1 MEKKTI
7 YQLSL
12 ASLLIIIITII
23 YLIYF
28 NEKEISSI
36 KEAVLNN
43 REIEEGNLIED
54 LKYYSTDNKGN
65 KYEIIADKGNL
76 DKQNPDIIFMKDVS
90 AVINLKDDD
99 DIYIMS
105 KNAKYNSK
113 NHNTFF
119 SEDVAL
125 NYKDHSLKSVYLDLS
140 FEKNL
145 VSIYENVNYF
155 NDSSLL
161 MADKAEIDLIKKK
174 TKIFM
179 IDPKKKVLIKNQTN
193 GNN

>member
-65 KYEIIADKGNL
+65 KYEIIANKGNL

-179 IDPKKKVLIKNQTN
+179 IDPKKKVLIKNQTK
-193 GNN
+193 GKY

>member
-12 ASLLIIIITII
+12 TSLLIIITAII

-28 NEKEISSI
+28 YEKEISGVK
-36 KEAVLNN
+36 KEIVNN
-43 REIEEGNLIED
+43 NEIEEGNTIED
-54 LKYYSTDNKGN
+54 LKYYSTDNQGN
-65 KYEIIADKGNL
+65 KYEIVADKGNL
-76 DKQNPDIIFMKDVS
+76 DKKNPDIIFMKDVS

-99 DIYIMS
+99 DIYIIS
-105 KNAKYNSK
+105 RNAKYNSK

-119 SEDVAL
+119 SEDVAI

-145 VSIYENVNYF
+145 VSIYENVNYS

-179 IDPKKKVLIKNQTN
+179 IDPKKKVLIKNQIN
-193 GNN
+193 GDN

>member
-12 ASLLIIIITII
+12 VSLLIIITTIV

-28 NEKEISSI
+28 NEKEISGI
-36 KEAVLNN
+36 KKEIVNNNEA
-43 REIEEGNLIED
+43 EEGNTIED
-54 LKYYSTDNKGN
+54 LKYYSTDKQGN
-65 KYEIIADKGNL
+65 KYEIVADKGNL
-76 DKQNPDIIFMKDVS
+76 DKQNPDIIFMEDVS
-90 AVINLKDDD
+90 AIINLKDDD
-99 DIYIMS
+99 DIYIKS

-113 NHNTFF
+113 NHNTLF
-119 SEDVAL
+119 SKNVDIT
-125 NYKDHSLKSVYLDLS
+125 YKNHTLKSVYLDLS

-155 NDSSLL
+155 NDNSFLK
-161 MADKAEIDLIKKK
+161 ADKAEIDLIKKN

-179 IDPKKKVLIKNQTN
+179 IDPKKKVLVKNQTN

>member
-65 KYEIIADKGNL
+65 KYEIIANKGNL

-161 MADKAEIDLIKKK
+161 MADKAEIDLIK
-174 TKIFM
+174 
-179 IDPKKKVLIKNQTN
+179 
-193 GNN
+193 

>member
-12 ASLLIIIITII
+12 VSLLIIITTIV

-28 NEKEISSI
+28 NEKEISGI
-36 KEAVLNN
+36 KKEIVNNNEA
-43 REIEEGNLIED
+43 EEGNTIED
-54 LKYYSTDNKGN
+54 LKYYSTDKQGN
-65 KYEIIADKGNL
+65 KYEIVADKGNL
-76 DKQNPDIIFMKDVS
+76 DKQNPDIIFMEDVS
-90 AVINLKDDD
+90 AIINLKDDD
-99 DIYIMS
+99 DIYIKS

-119 SEDVAL
+119 SENVDIA
-125 NYKDHSLKSVYLDLS
+125 YKNHTLKSVYLDLS

-155 NDSSLL
+155 NDNSFLK
-161 MADKAEIDLIKKK
+161 ADKAEIDLIKKN

-179 IDPKKKVLIKNQTN
+179 IDPKKKVLVKNQTN

>member
-65 KYEIIADKGNL
+65 KYEIIANKGNL

>member
-1 MEKKTI
+1 MEKKKI

-12 ASLLIIIITII
+12 ASLLIIITTII
-23 YLIYF
+23 YYIYF
-28 NEKEISSI
+28 SGKEISNV
-36 KEAVLNN
+36 KKVVVNN
-43 REIEEGNLIED
+43 SEIGEGNTIED
-54 LKYYSTDNKGN
+54 LKYYSTDDQGN
-65 KYEIIADKGNL
+65 KYEIIANKGNL

-105 KNAKYNSK
+105 RNAKYNSK

-119 SEDVAL
+119 SEDVVIK
-125 NYKDHSLKSVYLDLS
+125 YKDHSLKSVYLDLS

-145 VSIYENVNYF
+145 VYIYENVKYF
-155 NDSSLL
+155 NDNSLL
-161 MADKAEIDLIKKK
+161 IADKVEIDLIKKK

>member
-1 MEKKTI
+1 MEKKKI

-12 ASLLIIIITII
+12 ASLLIIITTII
-23 YLIYF
+23 YYIYF
-28 NEKEISSI
+28 SEKEISNVKKI
-36 KEAVLNN
+36 VVNN
-43 REIEEGNLIED
+43 SEIEEGNTIED
-54 LKYYSTDNKGN
+54 LKYYSTDDQGN
-65 KYEIIADKGNL
+65 KYEIIANKGNL
-76 DKQNPDIIFMKDVS
+76 DKQNPDIIFMEDVS

-105 KNAKYNSK
+105 RNAKYNSK
-113 NHNTFF
+113 NHNTLF
-119 SEDVAL
+119 SEDVAIK
-125 NYKDHSLKSVYLDLS
+125 YKVHSLKSMYLDLS

-155 NDSSLL
+155 NDNSLL
-161 MADKAEIDLIKKK
+161 IADKAEIDLIKKK

>member
-1 MEKKTI
+1 MEKKKI

-12 ASLLIIIITII
+12 ASLLVIITII
-23 YLIYF
+23 IYYIYF
-28 NEKEISSI
+28 SGKEVSNV
-36 KEAVLNN
+36 KKVVVNN
-43 REIEEGNLIED
+43 SEIEEGNIIED
-54 LKYYSTDNKGN
+54 LKYYSTDDQGN
-65 KYEIIADKGNL
+65 KYEIIANKGNL

-99 DIYIMS
+99 DVYIMS
-105 KNAKYNSK
+105 RNAKYNSK

-119 SEDVAL
+119 SEDVAIK
-125 NYKDHSLKSVYLDLS
+125 YKDHSLKSVYLDLS

-155 NDSSLL
+155 NDNSLL
-161 MADKAEIDLIKKK
+161 IADKAEIDLIKKK